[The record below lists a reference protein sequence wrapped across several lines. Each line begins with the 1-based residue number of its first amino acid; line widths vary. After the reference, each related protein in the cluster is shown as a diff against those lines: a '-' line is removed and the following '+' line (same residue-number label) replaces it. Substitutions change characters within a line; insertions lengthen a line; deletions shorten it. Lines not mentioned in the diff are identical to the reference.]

1 MEYPFRIYAYKMVG
15 QFKTERRKED
25 APSHG
30 AAKFRAAQ
38 LEKLGFR
45 GIQIYE
51 KRVGKVS
58 KTLTGDRVLNTDQQ

>member
-15 QFKTERRKED
+15 QFKTEHRKED

-51 KRVGKVS
+51 KRVGKVKKS
-58 KTLTGDRVLNTDQQ
+58 